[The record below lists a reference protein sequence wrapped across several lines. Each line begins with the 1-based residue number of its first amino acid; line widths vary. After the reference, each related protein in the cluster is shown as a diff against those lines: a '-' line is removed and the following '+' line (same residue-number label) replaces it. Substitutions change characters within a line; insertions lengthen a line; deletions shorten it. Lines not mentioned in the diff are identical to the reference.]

1 MDENHWFQIGFLF
14 CAGFG
19 AGWVFRSKRPV
30 GNKVGSAL
38 VFVALAVMQVPH
50 LVVVEPPQGRI
61 IVRTAYG
68 VMLLALVLMS
78 VMGRRHRTTA
88 V

>member
-19 AGWVFRSKRPV
+19 AGWVLRSQRP
-30 GNKVGSAL
+30 GGTRIGSAL
-38 VFVALAVMQVPH
+38 VLTSLAIMQVPE
-50 LVVVEPPQGRI
+50 LVTVGSAQRRIFLWAAIGVAVVAA
-61 IVRTAYG
+61 V
-68 VMLLALVLMS
+68 VMS
-78 VMGRRHRTTA
+78 VMGRGHRTTA